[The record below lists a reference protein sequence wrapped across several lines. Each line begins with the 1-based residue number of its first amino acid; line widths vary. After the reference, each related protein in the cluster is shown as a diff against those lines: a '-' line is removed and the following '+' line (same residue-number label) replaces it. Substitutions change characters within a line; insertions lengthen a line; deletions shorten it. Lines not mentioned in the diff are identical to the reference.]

1 MKALLDGLKA
11 LGPARLAAM
20 AAVGLGV
27 MVMLGILAMRGGQ
40 PRYALLYGD
49 LDMRESAQIVDSLTR
64 QHIGYQ
70 VVGNGGQIMV
80 PIEDVGRARLML
92 AKDGLPS
99 GGSVGYEL
107 FDRGDSLTTSQFQ
120 QQMNQTRALEGELAR
135 TIRTIDGV
143 RAARVHLVLPHR
155 EPFQRERQDAQASV
169 MLTMNGA
176 NRLDNEAVQA
186 ILNLVAAAVP
196 GLRPQG
202 ISIVDNRGTMLAR
215 AGEPLGGS
223 AASQGA
229 EEMRRQTEIRLAR
242 AVEDMLE
249 QSVGPGRVRAE
260 AAVEMDYERINETQE
275 KYDPDGKVE
284 RSEQSV
290 NSTSKTTEKEAN
302 TSVQNNLPNPDA
314 GNNQTGTQESKQE
327 ATTNFE
333 IGRTVRTLVREQPM
347 IKRLSIAVMVD
358 GTDAP
363 GPDGKPVWKPRPP
376 EELARLTALVQSAIG
391 YDAKRGDHVE
401 VASLRFAGTDDG
413 GAPEPAGL
421 FGLHLERADIVR
433 LAETAMIGILALLA
447 LLLVLRPMVNRLTLT
462 AATAGGG
469 IAALAGALP
478 DGFTGAIAVGGPAG
492 ALAGPAAA
500 ALAGPGGVP
509 LLEDESMV
517 NMANIEGQMRASA
530 IRKVSELA
538 ERHPEETVNIMRGWL
553 AEGTG

>member
-1 MKALLDGLKA
+1 MKALLEGLKA

-49 LDMRESAQIVDSLTR
+49 LDLRESAQIVESLTR

-120 QQMNQTRALEGELAR
+120 QQMNQTRAMEGELAR

-176 NRLDNEAVQA
+176 ARLDNEAVQA

-215 AGEPLGGS
+215 AGEPVGGS
-223 AASQGA
+223 IATQGA

-290 NSTSKTTEKEAN
+290 NSTSKTTEKETN

-314 GNNQTGTQESKQE
+314 GNNQTGTQESKRE
-327 ATTNFE
+327 ETTNYE

-358 GTDAP
+358 GTDEP

-413 GAPEPAGL
+413 GAAEPAGL

-462 AATAGGG
+462 AATASGGM
-469 IAALAGALP
+469 AALAGALP

-492 ALAGPAAA
+492 ALSGPAAA

-517 NMANIEGQMRASA
+517 DMANIEGQMRASA

>member
-1 MKALLDGLKA
+1 MKALLEGLKA

-49 LDMRESAQIVDSLTR
+49 LDLRESAQIVESLTR

-120 QQMNQTRALEGELAR
+120 QQMNQTRAMEGELAR

-176 NRLDNEAVQA
+176 ARLDNEAVQA

-215 AGEPLGGS
+215 AGEPVGGS

-314 GNNQTGTQESKQE
+314 GNNQTGTQESKRE
-327 ATTNFE
+327 ETTNYE

-358 GTDAP
+358 GTDEP

-413 GAPEPAGL
+413 GAAEPAGL

-469 IAALAGALP
+469 MAALAGALP

-492 ALAGPAAA
+492 ALAGPGAA

-517 NMANIEGQMRASA
+517 EMANIEGQMRASA

>member
-135 TIRTIDGV
+135 TIRTINGV

-290 NSTSKTTEKEAN
+290 NSSSKSTEKEAN
-302 TSVQNNLPNPDA
+302 TSVQNDLPNPDA
-314 GNNQTGTQESKQE
+314 GNNQSGTQESKRE
-327 ATTNFE
+327 ETTNYE

-358 GTDAP
+358 GTDEP

-413 GAPEPAGL
+413 GAAEPAGL
-421 FGLHLERADIVR
+421 FGLHLDRGDIVR
-433 LAETAMIGILALLA
+433 LAETAMIGILALVA

-469 IAALAGALP
+469 MAALAGALP

>member
-1 MKALLDGLKA
+1 MKALLEGLKA

-27 MVMLGILAMRGGQ
+27 MVLLGILAMRGGQ

-49 LDMRESAQIVDSLTR
+49 LDLRESAQIVESLTR

-120 QQMNQTRALEGELAR
+120 QQMNQTRAMEGELAR

-176 NRLDNEAVQA
+176 ARLDNEAVQA

-215 AGEPLGGS
+215 AGEPVGGS
-223 AASQGA
+223 IATQGA

-290 NSTSKTTEKEAN
+290 NSTSKTTEKETN

-314 GNNQTGTQESKQE
+314 GNNQTGTQESKRE
-327 ATTNFE
+327 ETTNYE

-358 GTDAP
+358 GTDEP

-413 GAPEPAGL
+413 GAAEPAGL

-469 IAALAGALP
+469 MAALAGALP

-492 ALAGPAAA
+492 ALAGPGAA

-517 NMANIEGQMRASA
+517 EMANIEGQMRASA

>member
-1 MKALLDGLKA
+1 MKALLEGLKA

-20 AAVGLGV
+20 GAVGLGV
-27 MVMLGILAMRGGQ
+27 MVLLAILAMRGGQ
-40 PRYALLYGD
+40 QRYALLYGD
-49 LDMRESAQIVDSLTR
+49 LDMRESAQIVDNLTR

-70 VVGNGGQIMV
+70 IVGNGGQILV
-80 PIEDVGRARLML
+80 PVEDVGRARLLL

-135 TIRTIDGV
+135 TIRTINGV

-176 NRLDNEAVQA
+176 NRLDAEAVQA

-196 GLRPQG
+196 GLRPQS

-215 AGEPLGGS
+215 AGEPLGGT

-242 AVEDMLE
+242 AVEEMLE

-260 AAVEMDYERINETQE
+260 AAVEMDYERVNETQE
-275 KYDPDGKVE
+275 KYDPDGKAE

-290 NSTSKTTEKEAN
+290 TSNSKTTEKETN
-302 TSVQNNLPNPDA
+302 TSVQNNLPNADA
-314 GNNQTGTQESKQE
+314 GNNQNGTQESRQE
-327 ATTNFE
+327 STTNYE
-333 IGRTVRTLVREQPM
+333 ISRTVRTLVREQPM

-358 GTDAP
+358 GTEAP
-363 GPDGKPVWKPRPP
+363 GPDGKPVWKPRST
-376 EELARLTALVQSAIG
+376 EELARLTSLVQSAIG

-401 VASLRFAGTDDG
+401 VASLRFAATDDG
-413 GAPEPAGL
+413 GAAEPAGL

-433 LAETAMIGILALLA
+433 LAETAMIGILALIA

-462 AATAGGG
+462 TAGGSM
-469 IAALAGALP
+469 AALAGGLP
-478 DGFTGAIAVGGPAG
+478 DSFTGAIAMGPG
-492 ALAGPAAA
+492 AA
-500 ALAGPGGVP
+500 ALAAPPGARLPGPAGVP
-509 LLEDESMV
+509 QLEDESMV
-517 NMANIEGQMRASA
+517 MLANVEGQMRASS
-530 IRKVSELA
+530 IRKVGELV

-553 AEGTG
+553 AEGTD